1 MGTVKARLDLAP
13 QGHRAFETL
22 TDLRLSIDEINRLV
36 LAKLDQ
42 MEQFLVGRPE
52 FTNFQN
58 WPANAQLATMSMC
71 WAIPLSEPPGACRRR
86 ELGRCGR
93 GMRVR
98 SARRNYQHPQ
108 RLGP

>member
-13 QGHRAFETL
+13 QGHRAL